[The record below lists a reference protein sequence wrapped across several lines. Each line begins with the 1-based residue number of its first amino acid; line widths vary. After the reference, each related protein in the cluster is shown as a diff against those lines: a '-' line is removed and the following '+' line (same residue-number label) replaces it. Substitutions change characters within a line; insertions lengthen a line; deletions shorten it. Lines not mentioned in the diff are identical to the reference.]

1 MNNLLGV
8 YILQHYLKA
17 GGKGALATTKTNTF
31 SVLAQ
36 SDGSTRFLQPSYP
49 PYKYFSLFS
58 LTIKVAHRAWFG
70 ELLKTKLVEDTCAAV
85 RTHPG

>member
-1 MNNLLGV
+1 MNNFLV
-8 YILQHYLKA
+8 AYILQHYLKA

-36 SDGSTRFLQPSYP
+36 SDEPTRFLQPSYS

-70 ELLKTKLVEDTCAAV
+70 DLLKTKLVEDTCAAV